1 MMPVAVA
8 GFAIQRRSLELLRA
22 MAFLARH
29 DGMAPD
35 QRKSSDVVIEGRSAP
50 TGLSVTLLAAT
61 AQSAFVPVIL
71 LVTSHASR
79 RQLVAIE
86 IAGMTPVAL
95 DLRMRAFQW
104 IPGLVMVEMN
114 RLPLVLI
121 MAGFA
126 LGTVSSGMGILNLV
140 TIHT

>member
-1 MMPVAVA
+1 MMPIAVA
-8 GFAIQRRSLELLRA
+8 GFAIQRRALELLRA

-50 TGLSVTLLAAT
+50 AGLPMTLLAAT
-61 AQSAFVPVIL
+61 AKPAFVPVIL
-71 LVTSHASR
+71 LVTRHASG

-86 IAGMTPVAL
+86 IAGMTRVAL

-104 IPGLVMVEMN
+104 IFGLVMVEMD
-114 RLPLVLI
+114 RLPLVLV
-121 MAGFA
+121 MASFA
-126 LGTVSSGMGILNLV
+126 LGAVSLGMEILNSV
-140 TIHT
+140 AIHT